1 MRPSYNY
8 MPPEQLDDLLTAVP
22 SLQIRK
28 WLDVDVQMLFKICYW
43 CGLRINEAIKLKVE
57 DFDLDLRRV
66 YLGKT
71 KTEKAGKATIPELF
85 LLELK
90 AWLQDKKGELFPKMN
105 RFRAHVWLQK
115 LGEMLNIEA
124 LTTPQSVTG
133 EKTKTHIFR
142 KSVGKDMLYGARDG
156 RKQPLNVVQ
165 KKLRHTNLDMTSN
178 YLKVSDEDVTAV
190 GW

>member
-1 MRPSYNY
+1 